1 VVEFY
6 ALMWPLLAATIVL
19 GALVGRVIFTRLKFP
34 AAVGLVVG
42 GVCGA
47 LGPLV
52 AMKPLRSCT
61 FESERTGAD
70 RVLGSIIFFL
80 GAGLLLGIVGWLAT
94 TVARS
99 RGHVAG
105 RADQFDKGSFRG
117 HRAFPWLLLA
127 PTLAVLVMFLYRPM
141 SETFRLSLYNVR
153 QGAPR
158 TPFKCLDNYTD
169 LIEPKIEWW
178 AVLATIVLAA
188 VAGAVIAL
196 ARRGEDT
203 AGLVRLREIVLIV
216 TVIAWATAIFGP
228 DYRGVFTTTTILT
241 SGTVILSLVF
251 GLGVAV
257 LVSQKIRGR
266 GVYRTLL
273 IWPYAISPPIAGILF
288 FVMFDPLVGIVG
300 HFVESFTPW
309 EFPNYKTNKHLARL
323 AVILASVWKTIGFS
337 ILFYIAGLQNVA
349 ADTLEAAEIDGA
361 NKWQRFRHI
370 TLPALAP
377 ITFFLIVS
385 NVTYA
390 FFDVFGTISLLT
402 TGGPSRATTDAM
414 YSLVQTASD
423 HGRFGEGAAQSIILF
438 FMVLGVTAWQF
449 RSTGRRVTYQ
459 R

>member
-1 VVEFY
+1 M
-6 ALMWPLLAATIVL
+6 APLLAATIVL
-19 GALVGRVIFTRLKFP
+19 GALAGGRIWSRSGFG
-34 AAVGLVVG
+34 AAVGVAVG
-42 GVCGA
+42 AVCG
-47 LGPLV
+47 LVGPLL

-61 FESERTGAD
+61 FESERTGVD
-70 RVLGSIIFFL
+70 RVLGAIIFVAG
-80 GAGLLLGIVGWLAT
+80 GAILLGVAAWLVT

-105 RADQFDKGSFRG
+105 RVDQFDKGSFRG
-117 HRAFPWLLLA
+117 HQAFPWLLLA

-141 SETFRLSLYNVR
+141 TETFRLSMYNVR
-153 QGAPR
+153 QNAPR

-169 LIEPKIEWW
+169 LIEPKVEWW
-178 AVLATIVLAA
+178 AVAATVVLLAA
-188 VAGAVIAL
+188 TGAGIAL
-196 ARRGEDT
+196 RRRGADS
-203 AGLVRLREIVLIV
+203 AGLARLRELLLIV
-216 TVIAWATAIFGP
+216 TVIAWATAMFGP

-251 GLGVAV
+251 GLAIAV

-288 FVMFDPLVGIVG
+288 FVMFDPLAGIVG

-309 EFPNYKTNKHLARL
+309 ELPNYKTNKHLARM

-337 ILFYIAGLQNVA
+337 ILFYISGLQNVA
-349 ADTLEAAEIDGA
+349 TETLEAAEIDGA

-370 TLPALAP
+370 TVPSLAP

-438 FMVLGVTAWQF
+438 FMVLAVTGWQF

>member
-6 ALMWPLLAATIVL
+6 ALMAPLLAATIVL
-19 GALVGRVIFTRLKFP
+19 GALGGARLWTRSGLGAAFGV
-34 AAVGLVVG
+34 AVGASCGVVG
-42 GVCGA
+42 
-47 LGPLV
+47 PLL

-61 FESERTGAD
+61 FEAGRTSVD
-70 RVLGSIIFFL
+70 RVLGSIIMVAG
-80 GAGLLLGIVGWLAT
+80 GALLLGIAGWFAT

-99 RGHVAG
+99 RGNLAG
-105 RADQFDKGSFRG
+105 RVDQFDKGAFRG
-117 HRAFPWLLLA
+117 HRAFPWIALA

-141 SETFRLSLYNVR
+141 TETLRLSLYNVR

-178 AVLATIVLAA
+178 AVLATLVLAA
-188 VAGAVIAL
+188 ATGAVIAL
-196 ARRGEDT
+196 RRRGQDV
-203 AGLVRLREIVLIV
+203 AGLTRLREVLLIV
-216 TVIAWATAIFGP
+216 AVIAWATAMFGP

-241 SGTVILSLVF
+241 SSTVILSLVF
-251 GLGVAV
+251 GLAIAV
-257 LVSQKIRGR
+257 LVSQKIKGR

-288 FVMFDPLVGIVG
+288 FVMFDPLAGIVG
-300 HFVESFTPW
+300 HVVESFTPW
-309 EFPNYKTNKHLARL
+309 ELPNYRTNKHLART
-323 AVILASVWKTIGFS
+323 AVILASVWKTLGFS

-349 ADTLEAAEIDGA
+349 RDTLEAAEIDGA
-361 NKWQRFRHI
+361 NAWQRFRHI
-370 TLPALAP
+370 TIPALAP

-414 YSLVQTASD
+414 YSLVQVARD

-438 FMVLGVTAWQF
+438 IMVLAVTAWQF

>member
-1 VVEFY
+1 M
-6 ALMWPLLAATIVL
+6 APLLAATILL
-19 GALVGRVIFTRLKFP
+19 GALGGGRIWIRCGFGV
-34 AAVGLVVG
+34 AVGIAV
-42 GVCGA
+42 GA
-47 LGPLV
+47 LCGLVGPLL

-61 FESERTGAD
+61 FESERTGVD
-70 RVLGSIIFFL
+70 RVLGSIIFFVG
-80 GAGLLLGIVGWLAT
+80 GALLLGMAGWLAM

-105 RADQFDKGSFRG
+105 RVDQFDKGSFRG
-117 HRAFPWLLLA
+117 HHAFPWLLLA
-127 PTLAVLVMFLYRPM
+127 PTLAILVMFLYRPM
-141 SETFRLSLYNVR
+141 VETFRLSLYNVR

-158 TPFKCLDNYTD
+158 TPFKCLDNYAD
-169 LIEPKIEWW
+169 LIEPKVEWW
-178 AVLATIVLAA
+178 AVAATIALLA
-188 VAGAVIAL
+188 VAGAVVVL
-196 ARRGEDT
+196 RRDGRDT
-203 AGLVRLREIVLIV
+203 AGLVRLREVMLIV
-216 TVIAWATAIFGP
+216 AVIAWATAMFGP

-251 GLGVAV
+251 GLAVAV

-288 FVMFDPLVGIVG
+288 FVMFDPLAGIVG

-309 EFPNYKTNKHLARL
+309 ELPNYKTDKHLARI

-337 ILFYIAGLQNVA
+337 ILFYISGLQNVA
-349 ADTLEAAEIDGA
+349 TETLEAAEIDGA

-370 TLPALAP
+370 TIPALAP

-438 FMVLGVTAWQF
+438 FMVLAVTAWQF

>member
-1 VVEFY
+1 M
-6 ALMWPLLAATIVL
+6 LRRD
-19 GALVGRVIFTRLKFP
+19 GR
-34 AAVGLVVG
+34 
-42 GVCGA
+42 
-47 LGPLV
+47 
-52 AMKPLRSCT
+52 
-61 FESERTGAD
+61 
-70 RVLGSIIFFL
+70 
-80 GAGLLLGIVGWLAT
+80 
-94 TVARS
+94 
-99 RGHVAG
+99 
-105 RADQFDKGSFRG
+105 
-117 HRAFPWLLLA
+117 
-127 PTLAVLVMFLYRPM
+127 
-141 SETFRLSLYNVR
+141 
-153 QGAPR
+153 
-158 TPFKCLDNYTD
+158 
-169 LIEPKIEWW
+169 
-178 AVLATIVLAA
+178 
-188 VAGAVIAL
+188 
-196 ARRGEDT
+196 DT
-203 AGLVRLREIVLIV
+203 AGLVRLREVLLIV
-216 TVIAWATAIFGP
+216 AVIAWATAMFGP

-251 GLGVAV
+251 GLAVAV

-288 FVMFDPLVGIVG
+288 FVMFDPLAGIVG

-309 EFPNYKTNKHLARL
+309 ELPNYKTDKHLARI

-337 ILFYIAGLQNVA
+337 ILFYISGLQNVA
-349 ADTLEAAEIDGA
+349 TETLEAAEIDGA

-370 TLPALAP
+370 TIPALAP

-438 FMVLGVTAWQF
+438 FMVLAVTAWQF

>member
-1 VVEFY
+1 MVEFHS
-6 ALMWPLLAATIVL
+6 LMAPLLAATIVV
-19 GALVGRVIFTRLKFP
+19 GALAGGRIWIRSGFG
-34 AAVGLVVG
+34 AAVGIVVG
-42 GVCGA
+42 AACG
-47 LGPLV
+47 LVGPLL

-61 FESERTGAD
+61 FESERTGVD
-70 RVLGSIIFFL
+70 RVLGSIIFFGG
-80 GAGLLLGIVGWLAT
+80 GALLLGIAGWLAT
-94 TVARS
+94 AVARS
-99 RGHVAG
+99 RGQVAG
-105 RADQFDKGSFRG
+105 RVDQFDKGSFRG
-117 HRAFPWLLLA
+117 HQAMPWFLLA

-141 SETFRLSLYNVR
+141 VETFRLSMYNVR

-158 TPFKCLDNYTD
+158 TPFKCLDNYSE
-169 LIEPKIEWW
+169 LIEPKVEWW
-178 AVLATIVLAA
+178 AVAATVVLLV
-188 VAGAVIAL
+188 VAGAAIAL
-196 ARRGEDT
+196 RREGRDT
-203 AGLVRLREIVLIV
+203 AGLVRLREVLLIV
-216 TVIAWATAIFGP
+216 TVIAWATAMFGP

-251 GLGVAV
+251 GLAIAV

-288 FVMFDPLVGIVG
+288 FVMFDPLAGIVG

-309 EFPNYKTNKHLARL
+309 ELPNYKTDKHLARV

-337 ILFYIAGLQNVA
+337 ILFYISGLQNVA
-349 ADTLEAAEIDGA
+349 TETLEAAEIDGA

-370 TLPALAP
+370 TIPALAP

-438 FMVLGVTAWQF
+438 FMVLTVTAWQF